1 MTSFLLAG
9 ASLLGA
15 FGGMALL
22 CFQSPNQRHRSRLP
36 EQTPGVRLQFILVGV
51 TLLVI
56 SLGSAI
62 GGQGV
67 SFGMVLWLCQAGL
80 VGLAMICCLPYYSAR
95 IEQLSRIAAVTAP
108 GLFVAGN
115 YL

>member
-1 MTSFLLAG
+1 MTSFLLAS

-15 FGGMALL
+15 LGGMALL

-36 EQTPGVRLQFILVGV
+36 EQSPGVRLQFMSVGV
-51 TLLVI
+51 ALLAL

-62 GGQGV
+62 IGQGV
-67 SFGMVLWLCQAGL
+67 SFGIVLWICQVGL
-80 VGLAMICCLPYYSAR
+80 VGVAMICSLPYYRAW
-95 IEQLSRIAAVTAP
+95 IEPLSRIAAVAAP
-108 GLFVAGN
+108 GLFVAGS